1 MANFSRLLWTAETL
15 RQQEGRIDVE
25 PMADARVSIRMRTG
39 RDDTP
44 QVFYEIANVFTR
56 RTCGKSRRATTAD
69 WA

>member
-1 MANFSRLLWTAETL
+1 MANFSRLLWAAETL
-15 RQQEGRIDVE
+15 RQEEGRIDVE

-44 QVFYEIANVFTR
+44 QVFYEIVNVFTA
-56 RTCGKSRRATTAD
+56 TCRKSRRATTAG